1 MIAGRHNAGE
11 NRIYIRYFVENLRV
25 KVGEFRFLAS
35 GAEKGL
41 VLTHN
46 CGLDVRQ
53 LGHIV
58 AS

>member
-1 MIAGRHNAGE
+1 MKSPMIAGRHNAGE

-41 VLTHN
+41 THN

-53 LGHIV
+53 LGHIR
-58 AS
+58 